1 MRGFHPSAVPLQRCI
16 SVLPIPTAYGLWLT
30 FIYRNAETLAVVG
43 LYQQDLSVLCR
54 TSSAVRLASLTYFV
68 RLHYPVLLP
77 CLRTYCVPLLYLY
90 YSIDL
95 VVCQYFFKK
104 IFYFFRGG
112 SAWVTTS
119 TNSRSRNNPYM
130 G

>member
-1 MRGFHPSAVPLQRCI
+1 MRGFHPSTVPLQRCI

-54 TSSAVRLASLTYFV
+54 TSSVVRLASLTYFV

-95 VVCQYFFKK
+95 VDCQYLF
-104 IFYFFRGG
+104 
-112 SAWVTTS
+112 
-119 TNSRSRNNPYM
+119 
-130 G
+130 